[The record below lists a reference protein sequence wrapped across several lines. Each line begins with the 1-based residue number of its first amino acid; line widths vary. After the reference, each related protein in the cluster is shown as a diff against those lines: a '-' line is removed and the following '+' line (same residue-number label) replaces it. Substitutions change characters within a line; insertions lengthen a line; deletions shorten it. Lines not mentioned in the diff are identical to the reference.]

1 MRNADALYLRHLYCF
16 CDCGC
21 CDSALWAQDNIPR
34 TQAIPAA
41 RRTIQTTDG
50 QTLQG
55 QVLAEGMTDL
65 QLRTDDKKIR
75 LLRKADGNRYRVVTS
90 QTDWPTYNGDP
101 SGNRY
106 SKLTQ
111 IDKSNVA
118 RLAPK
123 WIFPMPGVDHH
134 RKHAPGRRRRD
145 VCGGRERM
153 LGARRRHR
161 PRHLALPA

>member
-1 MRNADALYLRHLYCF
+1 MRTLSISAVLVVFVVTL
-16 CDCGC
+16 
-21 CDSALWAQDNIPR
+21 ALWAQGPPR
-34 TQAIPAA
+34 GQAAPAE

-50 QTLQG
+50 QTIQG

-118 RLAPK
+118 RVAPR
-123 WIFPMPGVDHH
+123 WIFPMPG
-134 RKHAPGRRRRD
+134 ASTI
-145 VCGGRERM
+145 ENT
-153 LGARRRHR
+153 
-161 PRHLALPA
+161 